1 MSSGIFIVKPK
12 KAISFFLFYHGKPS
26 YFRSSP
32 NMCIIFYLNAVTH
45 VSDANYDDVAHP
57 NHLKAIFLEAFK
69 NSFVKVSKSLF
80 FLNLKSIGA
89 TPNSLV
95 FTYTFIPN
103 SHTFYMCILFLPPN
117 MPFPYNIPSLSSSIN
132 FPLSFNSIFRWQKT
146 QDVLLHSNQLASN
159 PMSNI
164 LLDLFALLNGRS
176 QILKNSTSRNNLY

>member
-132 FPLSFNSIFRWQKT
+132 FPLSFNSIFR
-146 QDVLLHSNQLASN
+146 
-159 PMSNI
+159 
-164 LLDLFALLNGRS
+164 
-176 QILKNSTSRNNLY
+176 